1 MRATTLTIGAL
12 CGWLA
17 LNSIPPVEAATAYR
31 CTLPDGRVVY
41 TELRPPDA
49 QCQPLSARGHVRST
63 PPAAPPADDDP
74 APDETEQDD
83 EVEQDDEADDAER
96 RRQACATARRNL
108 ELLESGRPVSRVD
121 ADGERVVLDA
131 EQRAA
136 ALARTR
142 ESIAEWCDEMP

>member
-1 MRATTLTIGAL
+1 MRATVLTLGAL
-12 CGWLA
+12 CGWLT
-17 LNSIPPVEAATAYR
+17 LTSPPPAEAATAYR
-31 CTLPDGRVVY
+31 CTLPDGRVIY

-49 QCQPLSARGHVRST
+49 QCQPLSASGHLRST

-74 APDETEQDD
+74 ADDDPADDDAAQDD
-83 EVEQDDEADDAER
+83 QTDAAEQ

-108 ELLESGRPVSRVD
+108 ELLESGRPVSRID

-142 ESIAEWCDEMP
+142 ESIAEWCDDAP

>member
-1 MRATTLTIGAL
+1 MRATALTLGAL
-12 CGWLA
+12 CGWLT
-17 LNSIPPVEAATAYR
+17 LTSPPSAEAATAYR
-31 CTLPDGRVVY
+31 CTLPDGRVIY

-49 QCQPLSARGHVRST
+49 QCQPLSASGHVRSA

-74 APDETEQDD
+74 ASDETGQDD
-83 EVEQDDEADDAER
+83 EVER
-96 RRQACATARRNL
+96 RRQSCATARRNL

-131 EQRAA
+131 EQRAV

-142 ESIAEWCDEMP
+142 ESIAEWCDDAP